1 MGPPGGLINTTS
13 SLTPDMGQ
21 LETDFDYL
29 TSPALIG
36 GGYGLNLDPY
46 QPFSHPHSPSAYS
59 AFSGSSKRRRT
70 GLDGWSTPLS
80 PRGLALQTVQTTLI
94 TFKDHH
100 AAEPLR
106 RGPIALAIQR
116 LESGLDADTIN
127 IIKSIVDDMKEDQ
140 AVSDDRS
147 ALWMCNETIKALNT
161 LEKDFTFDIDN
172 GSGRDHQGSPIGK
185 GGKRSHPDNFPA
197 ISTVTEPSADTVT
210 SIEDSVETAPPARRS
225 GTKAGRP
232 NSCNSCTSSER
243 NCTTYVSTRVG
254 GGVYYAKCGE
264 CNDRRSKCSMATRE
278 HLQPYEGDRTL
289 IEDFIKSVKSTRARR
304 VYESIEEK
312 EKARDEYLADRSKT
326 AEPEEA
332 ATAAN
337 TVTATEGKVIEPT
350 SGRDAFGQS
359 LRRRNRAC

>member
-29 TSPALIG
+29 TSPALTG

-70 GLDGWSTPLS
+70 GLDGWFTPLS

-106 RGPIALAIQR
+106 RGPIALAVQR

-127 IIKSIVDDMKEDQ
+127 IIKSIIDDMKEDQ

-147 ALWMCNETIKALNT
+147 VLWMCNETIKALNT

-210 SIEDSVETAPPARRS
+210 SDEDSVEMAPPARRS
-225 GTKAGRP
+225 GNEAAGP
-232 NSCNSCTSSER
+232 KSCNSCTES
-243 NCTTYVSTRVG
+243 NTKCTTFVSTRVDG
-254 GGVYYAKCGE
+254 SVYYAKCGE
-264 CNDRRSKCSMATRE
+264 CHERRSKCSLATRE
-278 HLQPYEGDRTL
+278 HLQPYKGDMTL
-289 IEDFIKSVKSTRARR
+289 IEDFIERVKSTRARR
-304 VYESIEEK
+304 VYESPKEK
-312 EKARDEYLADRSKT
+312 EQAREGYLTSRSKT
-326 AEPEEA
+326 ARPEEA

-337 TVTATEGKVIEPT
+337 TVTATKDSVIELT

-359 LRRRNRAC
+359 LRRRNRS